1 MTDTIN
7 EPAETKPKMTV
18 VWDAPAPVQDTLGNL
33 DWGYY
38 EPTRFPFEPANAPDR
53 QPNHG
58 EVMSALSEL
67 LSLVRQNYSGFT
79 ALVSPDMGIEQGS
92 YDRPD
97 LMPFIQMSL
106 ACLKG
111 VKDEL
116 RYGPKRTALD
126 PETGKWKVI
135 IPHMDVQVEARKVG
149 KIDKVV

>member
-7 EPAETKPKMTV
+7 ETLETKPKMTV
-18 VWDAPAPVQDTLGNL
+18 VWDAPAPLQETLGNL

-38 EPTRFPFEPANAPDR
+38 ESTRFPFEPANAPDR

-58 EVMSALSEL
+58 EVISVLSEL

-79 ALVSPDMGIEQGS
+79 ALLSRDMGIEQGS

-97 LMPFIQMSL
+97 LLPFIQMSF

-111 VKDEL
+111 VREEL

-126 PETGKWKVI
+126 PGTGKWKVV
-135 IPHMDVQVEARKVG
+135 IPHMDVQAEARKAG
-149 KIDKVV
+149 KVV